1 MQTLCKY
8 PKVSD
13 EHLLLCLQFS
23 SFNIEA
29 TINGSTV
36 MSVIHLASLESLD
49 QYRKAAAPPGRHRNL
64 KADSHTS
71 SYRLLSRYVVF
82 VSDLHKHD

>member
-1 MQTLCKY
+1 MRFGCAPCKLY
-8 PKVSD
+8 ANIRRLVID

-36 MSVIHLASLESLD
+36 MSIIHLASLES
-49 QYRKAAAPPGRHRNL
+49 P
-64 KADSHTS
+64 
-71 SYRLLSRYVVF
+71 
-82 VSDLHKHD
+82 